1 MPIQQIAY
9 DIPSDL
15 ALGIV
20 KGTYKRFGGVVR
32 DSSTGAI
39 VKHLKEAEIPKKGG
53 RAILKVIKRHP
64 IAAIG
69 IGATV
74 TIGSA
79 ATSYVVKK
87 KKEKRDKSNTPE
99 CVLNFE
105 KSLKKYL
112 KAVRK
117 GTLDERT
124 IDKLMDDLNQIGE
137 SDGGEQISL
146 DFSTKELGSLVNM
159 IYDYTRKLAKANS
172 VKLKRYKLKKSNS
185 IINLYDCLEMQKK
198 IFEEVA

>member
-1 MPIQQIAY
+1 MPIQQVAY
-9 DIPSDL
+9 DIPNDL
-15 ALGIV
+15 ALGIL

-32 DSSTGAI
+32 DSGTGAI
-39 VKHLKEAEIPKKGG
+39 VKHLKEVDAPKKGG
-53 RAILKVIKRHP
+53 HAILQVIKRHP

-79 ATSYVVKK
+79 ATSYIVKK
-87 KKEKRDKSNTPE
+87 KKEKRGRSNIPE
-99 CVLNFE
+99 SVLNFE

-124 IDKLMDDLNQIGE
+124 IDNLMDDLNQIVK

-159 IYDYTRKLAKANS
+159 IYDYTRELAKANS
-172 VKLKRYKLKKSNS
+172 VKLKYYKQKKSNP
-185 IINLYDCLEMQKK
+185 INNLHNCLEMQKK